1 MMRVKLN
8 LLVLICYLHADIA
21 LSSFCYWNTACSYRY
36 FSTKTPYNAVRGD
49 IRDSVINIPE
59 CEPMSIWGIFRN
71 GKTYT
76 DPKSAIRMKE
86 AIAIRDLVVSSY
98 EKGRCSL
105 CAQDIDNLR
114 DWAIDNDMFDKTSAL
129 HDEGCQEMIDIASRL
144 KQVYS
149 KLNELEGANYR
160 LRPTNHPWVKE
171 SARAFLEGLGSKNVV
186 MDDLTSDFDLHPI
199 NTDAEENSAWTKET
213 NKYTISSDY
222 LAAKD
227 RIQRR
232 LGIDY
237 SLTNDNITAL
247 YDLCCYTWSGL
258 NNKASPWCALF
269 TTEDL
274 KVLEYIGDLEHY
286 YKYGYGRQNAELNS
300 QIPLEDLL
308 ESFQLAKAGKGRKI
322 TAYFTRSRIMDMV
335 YTALGWFKDNKPI
348 TAADKKRDRYWR
360 TSRINPHAANIVMVL
375 NKCAFKKSSDYHVM
389 FYMNEEPLRS
399 VCEGG
404 ICSWSEFEKIFSPF
418 SETTSNNKTASLK

>member
-1 MMRVKLN
+1 MMPVKFN
-8 LLVLICYLHADIA
+8 LIVFILYLYADIA

-36 FSTKTPYNAVRGD
+36 FSTQTPYNAVRGD

-59 CEPMSIWGIFRN
+59 CEPISIWGIFRN
-71 GKTYT
+71 GKTYP

-98 EKGRCSL
+98 ENGRCSL

-114 DWAIDNDMFDKTSAL
+114 DWVIDNNMFDKTSAL
-129 HDEGCQEMIDIASRL
+129 HDEGRQEMFSIASRL

-160 LRPTNHPWVKE
+160 FTPTHHHWVKE
-171 SARAFLEGLGSKNVV
+171 SAKAFLEGLGSKNVV
-186 MDDLTSDFDLHPI
+186 MDDLMDPIKSDS
-199 NTDAEENSAWTKET
+199 EEDPAWNKET
-213 NKYTISSDY
+213 NKYKISSDY

-232 LGIDY
+232 LGIEF
-237 SLTNDNITAL
+237 SLTSDNITAV
-247 YDLCCYTWSGL
+247 YDLCRYSWSGL

-286 YKYGYGRQNAELNS
+286 YKYGYGRQNAEMNG
-300 QIPLEDLL
+300 QIPLADLL
-308 ESFQLAKAGKGRKI
+308 ESFQLAKAGKGRII
-322 TAYFTRSRIMDMV
+322 TAYFTHSRIMDMV
-335 YTALGWFKDNKPI
+335 YTALGWFKDSKPI

-360 TSRINPHAANIVMVL
+360 TSRNNPHAANIVMVL

-389 FYMNEEPLRS
+389 FYMNEEPIRS

-404 ICSWSEFEKIFSPF
+404 ICSWAEFEKLLSPF
-418 SETTSNNKTASLK
+418 REITSNNKTTALK